1 MCIPFR
7 STDIAEDVNG
17 EEEKDAVAVCGCDR
31 RTKEKM
37 CVQYCRPFVG
47 VVSFSSSFA
56 SSSSS
61 ETKKKMRREREREVE
76 GGCVCVCVLVLA
88 GSVRLRLALVSN
100 HQHSRA
106 Y

>member
-7 STDIAEDVNG
+7 SMDSAEDVNG
-17 EEEKDAVAVCGCDR
+17 EEDAVAVCGCDR

-37 CVQYCRPFVG
+37 CVRYCRLFVG

-56 SSSSS
+56 SSSSK
-61 ETKKKMRREREREVE
+61 TKKKKRKEREREVE
-76 GGCVCVCVLVLA
+76 GGCVCVCALVRA